1 MSHPGTADASYCR
14 NYPNDRRKGH
24 MNVFLWTLQA
34 ILAAI
39 FLVSGASKSTLSK
52 QRLVAIGQTGVGPL
66 PMPLVRF
73 GAACELLG
81 APGII
86 LPRATGIAPVLTPLA
101 ACGFAIIMVVAIG
114 AHISLRELGNTL
126 ATTGILIASIVVA
139 ISRFTS

>member
-86 LPRATGIAPVLTPLA
+86 LPRATGIAPVLTPSHPHRLDRRRDQPVH
-101 ACGFAIIMVVAIG
+101 IMTRAKASTGLPVIG
-114 AHISLRELGNTL
+114 RSGPAYERHR
-126 ATTGILIASIVVA
+126 
-139 ISRFTS
+139 R